1 MNKNNHKTRQSLP
14 VLSLYMD
21 ALFGAFFTY
30 IIDLTRIQ
38 SGDPTLSVSE
48 ALALW
53 LLLGGFVHLFGLLG
67 EALLNRFLLWLFGAA
82 PMPESAIEIPPTP
95 VIFAVPDD
103 EADSDSFWRRVEEE
117 ANQASFWG
125 TSPEDDD
132 V

>member
-14 VLSLYMD
+14 ILSLYMD

-30 IIDLTRIQ
+30 IIDLSRIQ
-38 SGDPTLSVSE
+38 SGDPILSVSE
-48 ALALW
+48 TLALW

-82 PMPESAIEIPPTP
+82 PMPQPAIEIAPIPA
-95 VIFAVPDD
+95 IFAVPDD
-103 EADSDSFWRRVEEE
+103 EADSDSFWRQIEEE
-117 ANQASFWG
+117 ANHASFWG
-125 TSPEDDD
+125 TAQEDDD

>member
-1 MNKNNHKTRQSLP
+1 MNKNNHKTRQSRHS
-14 VLSLYMD
+14 LSLYMD

-38 SGDPTLSVSE
+38 SGDPILSVSE
-48 ALALW
+48 TLALW
-53 LLLGGFVHLFGLLG
+53 LLLGGFVHLFGILG

-82 PMPESAIEIPPTP
+82 PMPQPAIEIAPTP

-103 EADSDSFWRRVEEE
+103 EAEADSFWRKVEEE
-117 ANQASFWG
+117 VTHASFWG